1 MSDIFAAK
9 VEADMLSAAQL
20 RDPAFTLYDQAR
32 RLVDKG
38 RDAEASK
45 RLDAALALRPDFAEA
60 LSLGAYIL
68 ERGGKPEVAMRFY
81 QRAVEIRP
89 ALSAAWFNLAKLLT
103 RQGHFAESLA
113 ALDRGFEF
121 APNDPDAL
129 NTHSAVLRSLW
140 RLDESA
146 AAARAALRK
155 RPNFPEAAVNL
166 GTALLKSADPDLALA
181 AFNKAVALRRNYAD
195 AICGQGLALRA
206 LDRLDE
212 ARAAFE
218 CAVALGCREAVSG
231 LGCLDLMLGDFE
243 RGWDGYEA
251 RWVDG
256 KSIAEALGV
265 RYPLWRGPSAPPQR
279 VLVVNDHGLGD
290 TIQFARYLPMM
301 TRAGAEPHFLC
312 PAKLHRLIGPLAGG
326 RIFEREPTDMKFDAQ
341 IAISSLPRAFR
352 TSLDNVPAAVPYL
365 FPEPQRVARW
375 LGQIGAEGLRV
386 GCVWQGN
393 ANPEAD
399 IARSFALTELAPL
412 AAVPGVRLVSLQSGF
427 GEQQLWESPP
437 DFPIQRLSA
446 DYDVGGHAFLDA
458 AAAMAS
464 LDLVVTCDTS
474 IAHLAGAL
482 GRPVWV
488 ALKRDAEWRWLRGRD
503 DSPWYPTMGLFRQ
516 KRSADWASVFAAMAE
531 ALKAGVPRPFVGH

>member
-1 MSDIFAAK
+1 
-9 VEADMLSAAQL
+9 MLSAAQL
-20 RDPAFTLYDQAR
+20 RDPAFSLYDQAR
-32 RLVDKG
+32 HLVDSG

-68 ERGGKPEVAMRFY
+68 ERGGKPDIAMRFY
-81 QRAVEIRP
+81 RRAVEIRP
-89 ALSAAWFNLAKLLT
+89 ALSAAWFNLAKLLA
-103 RQGHFAESLA
+103 RQGQFAESLA

-121 APNDPDAL
+121 AANDADAL
-129 NTHSAVLRSLW
+129 NTRSAVLRSLW

-155 RPNFPEAAVNL
+155 RPKFPEAAVNL
-166 GTALLKSADPDLALA
+166 GAALLKSADLEPALA
-181 AFNKAVALRRNYAD
+181 AFSKAAAQRRNYAD

-212 ARAAFE
+212 ARKAFE
-218 CAVALGCREAVSG
+218 RAVALGCREAVSG

-243 RGWDGYEA
+243 RGWEGYEA

-279 VLVVNDHGLGD
+279 VLVINDHGLGD

-301 TRAGAEPHFLC
+301 SQAGAEPHFLV
-312 PAKLHRLIGPLAGG
+312 PAKMHRLIGPLVGG
-326 RIFEREPTDMKFDAQ
+326 RIFEREPADVKFDAQ
-341 IAISSLPRAFR
+341 IAISSLPRAFATR
-352 TSLDNVPAAVPYL
+352 LDSIPAEVPYL
-365 FPEPQRVARW
+365 AAEPARVRRW
-375 LGQIGAEGLRV
+375 AAEIGGQGLRV

-399 IARSFALTELAPL
+399 IARSFALADLAPL
-412 AAVPGVRLVSLQSGF
+412 AHAPGVRLISLQSGF
-427 GEQQLWESPP
+427 GEQQLWENPP
-437 DFPIQRLSA
+437 AFEIQRLSA

-458 AAAMAS
+458 AAAMEN

-488 ALKRDAEWRWLRGRD
+488 ALKRDSEWRWLRGRE
-503 DSPWYPTMGLFRQ
+503 DSPWYPSMRLFRQ
-516 KRSADWASVFAAMAE
+516 QKTGDWAGVFAAMAA
-531 ALKAGVPRPFVGH
+531 ALTASRISA

>member
-1 MSDIFAAK
+1 
-9 VEADMLSAAQL
+9 DMLSAALL
-20 RDPAFTLYDQAR
+20 RDPAVTLYDEAR

-38 RDAEASK
+38 RDTEASK

-68 ERGGKPEVAMRFY
+68 DRGGKPQAAMRFY
-81 QRAVEIRP
+81 QRAIEIRP
-89 ALSAAWFNLAKLLT
+89 ALSAAWFNYAKLLT
-103 RQGHFAESLA
+103 RHGHFAESLA

-121 APNDPDAL
+121 ASNDPDAL
-129 NTHSAVLRSLW
+129 NTRSAVLRSLW
-140 RLDESA
+140 RLDEA
-146 AAARAALRK
+146 ATAARAALRR

-166 GTALLKSADPDLALA
+166 GTALLKAADPEPALA
-181 AFNKAVALRRNYAD
+181 AFRRAATLRRNYAD

-218 CAVALGCREAVSG
+218 RAIALGCSEAVSG

-243 RGWDGYEA
+243 RGWEGYEA

-279 VLVVNDHGLGD
+279 VLVINDHGLGD
-290 TIQFARYLPMM
+290 TIQFARYLPLMSQ
-301 TRAGAEPHFLC
+301 AGAEPHFLC
-312 PAKLHRLIGPLAGG
+312 PAKLHRLIGPTVGG
-326 RIFEREPTDMKFDAQ
+326 RIFEREPAEVKFDAQ
-341 IAISSLPRAFR
+341 IAISSLPRAFGAR
-352 TSLDNVPAAVPYL
+352 LDSVPAATPYL
-365 FPEPQRVARW
+365 FAEPQRMARW
-375 LGQIGAEGLRV
+375 AAEIGAGGFRI

-399 IARSFALTELAPL
+399 IARSFALEALAPL
-412 AAVPGVRLVSLQSGF
+412 AAVAGVRLISLQSGF
-427 GEQQLWESPP
+427 GEQQLWQKPP
-437 DFPIQRLSA
+437 DFAIQRLAA

-488 ALKRDAEWRWLRGRD
+488 ALKRDSEWRWLRGRD
-503 DSPWYPTMGLFRQ
+503 DSPWYPTMRL
-516 KRSADWASVFAAMAE
+516 
-531 ALKAGVPRPFVGH
+531 